1 VLTSLV
7 KPASAGDVGMVILS
21 MGKTLRLLL
30 NNMSNSDPSTL
41 KIGCASFGVNERTT
55 RHTGD
60 LARGLS

>member
-1 VLTSLV
+1 
-7 KPASAGDVGMVILS
+7 MVILS
-21 MGKTLRLLL
+21 TGKTLRLLL

-41 KIGCASFGVNERTT
+41 KIGCASFGVNERST